1 MSFYH
6 SNCFHQLPQL
16 LINTTLGCCSSH
28 NSVQHFKMKI
38 KPMCV
43 KHEGRVQRDPPF
55 NDGGLDAY
63 K

>member
-1 MSFYH
+1 
-6 SNCFHQLPQL
+6 
-16 LINTTLGCCSSH
+16 
-28 NSVQHFKMKI
+28 MKI

-63 K
+63 KWLNLNTLSVYNDQVQAVRLYPKIK